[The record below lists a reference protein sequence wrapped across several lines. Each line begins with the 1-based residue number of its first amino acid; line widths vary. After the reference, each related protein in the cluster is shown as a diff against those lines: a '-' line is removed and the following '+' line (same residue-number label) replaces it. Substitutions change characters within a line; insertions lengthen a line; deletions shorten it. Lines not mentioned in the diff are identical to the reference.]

1 MTKAGRGRCEL
12 CLRDDVERTI
22 HHDTDGQY
30 PLCHRLHGGGH
41 PFGGGPEDTSQLCIP
56 CHKQLHALYSNS
68 ELAIRLNTIERLQD
82 DPEMKKYLNWIKK
95 QPAGKLPRIK
105 KSSYRGH

>member
-22 HHDTDGQY
+22 HHLT
-30 PLCHRLHGGGH
+30 PRE
-41 PFGGGPEDTSQLCIP
+41 FGGGPEDTSQLCIP
-56 CHKQLHALYSNS
+56 CHKQLHVLFLHSVLGIRFFIIESLLYV
-68 ELAIRLNTIERLQD
+68 
-82 DPEMKKYLNWIKK
+82 PEMKKYLNWIKK

>member
-22 HHDTDGQY
+22 HHLT
-30 PLCHRLHGGGH
+30 PREC
-41 PFGGGPEDTSQLCIP
+41 GGGPEDTSKLCIP
-56 CHKQLHALYSNS
+56 CHKQIHALYSNS

-82 DPEMKKYLNWIKK
+82 DPEMKKFLNWIKK

-105 KSSYRGH
+105 KSGYRRH

>member
-12 CLRDDVERTI
+12 CLRDNVERTI
-22 HHDTDGQY
+22 HHLT
-30 PLCHRLHGGGH
+30 PRE
-41 PFGGGPEDTSQLCIP
+41 FGGGPEETAKLCIP
-56 CHKQLHALYSNS
+56 CHKQIHALYSNS

-105 KSSYRGH
+105 KSSYKGR